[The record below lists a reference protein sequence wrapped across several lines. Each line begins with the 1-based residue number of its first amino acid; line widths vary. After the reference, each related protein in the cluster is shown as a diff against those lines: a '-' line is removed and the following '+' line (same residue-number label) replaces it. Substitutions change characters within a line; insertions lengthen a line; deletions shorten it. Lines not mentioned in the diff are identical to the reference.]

1 MVYDT
6 DLDITWVS
14 DANLFKT
21 QADASGNP
29 AAFVQ
34 NIITANGGVIHD
46 PLGVLSGSDDVWNL
60 SADDFDTSNGRMSWY
75 GARAWANSL
84 SYGGVS
90 DWRLPNANPAEAYFA
105 YESSSELGHLFYSE
119 LGGTAGNNIPDTST
133 FSHEQALQYW
143 STGDDYFP
151 YLFTTSGGFQ
161 SYGIN
166 YRTTHFR
173 VWAVRSGDVAAVPLP
188 GAVWLFGTGLLGWLG
203 AKRRANIR

>member
-1 MVYDT
+1 MVYDS
-6 DLDITWVS
+6 DYNITWVS

-21 QADASGNP
+21 QVDASGNA

-34 NIITANGGVIHD
+34 SIITANGGVIQD
-46 PLGVLSGSDDVWNL
+46 PNFGVHNL

-133 FSHEQALQYW
+133 FSHEEQPHSYW

-151 YLFTTSGGFQ
+151 YFFTTSEGFQ
-161 SYGIN
+161 SYGSSFASGT
-166 YRTTHFR
+166 YGYA
-173 VWAVRSGDVAAVPLP
+173 WAVRSGDVAAVPLP

-203 AKRRANIR
+203 AKRRNNIR